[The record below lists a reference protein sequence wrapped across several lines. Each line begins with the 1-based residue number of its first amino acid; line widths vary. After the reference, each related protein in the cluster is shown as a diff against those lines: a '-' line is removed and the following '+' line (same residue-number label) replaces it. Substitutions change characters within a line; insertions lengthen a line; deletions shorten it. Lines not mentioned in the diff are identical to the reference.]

1 MLYVA
6 HNRSTIQAI
15 KGGLLIAQEERLT
28 FTGIGCVGS
37 SSARMSSSEAS
48 SRKSVLFPA
57 PGAPRI
63 SNPPPASSKACTIE
77 AGAGKEGSS
86 DSSNSH
92 ETPWQNDRNP
102 SAP

>member
-1 MLYVA
+1 MLYVS

-37 SSARMSSSEAS
+37 SSARMSSSEAR
-48 SRKSVLFPA
+48 SRMSILFPA

-63 SNPPPASSKACTIE
+63 SNPPPVSSKAFTIDAE
-77 AGAGKEGSS
+77 AREEVSADSAMRQEASGAKE
-86 DSSNSH
+86 
-92 ETPWQNDRNP
+92 
-102 SAP
+102 